1 MRKRFKL
8 KKSISKK
15 IFRNSVDQIHKFN
28 KQGSSNS
35 LKRGGHRM

>member
-8 KKSISKK
+8 KKRISKK
-15 IFRNSVDQIHKFN
+15 IFRNSVDQTHKFN
-28 KQGSSNS
+28 LQSSSNS